1 VGHAI
6 EFGFDHEEGG
16 FHSTG
21 PPSGRDKIWWVQAEG
36 LAALTDGLL
45 HRRDERYERT
55 LDRLLEWIVDRQR
68 LASGLWAP
76 RVDARGRPGPILAH
90 GAFKSAYHEVRGVT
104 KFVAAFSAGG
114 LD

>member
-1 VGHAI
+1 
-6 EFGFDHEEGG
+6 
-16 FHSTG
+16 
-21 PPSGRDKIWWVQAEG
+21 
-36 LAALTDGLL
+36 
-45 HRRDERYERT
+45 
-55 LDRLLEWIVDRQR
+55 VDRQR